1 MEATTCSP
9 PSKEIEIHHR
19 RLAGGRRVLRPRAA
33 SATRERVGCYIL
45 AMLRPS
51 RRNRRVGRSKRIRK
65 AAGAQPLLCRG
76 RHPRRPTSD
85 VSHRRICRPW
95 PASAPLPEPC
105 WCCSADGATRRDN
118 GSSAAAREDGEVH
131 DLCRHV
137 GTYSRRSSTLT
148 MHGRRSGQPA
158 HPPAPVAGQRPRQTS
173 TIHLST
179 CA

>member
-1 MEATTCSP
+1 MPRRSPTAPALISPLRGGGVRIRIQRTYRRRMEATTCSP

-105 WCCSADGATRRDN
+105 WCCSADGATRRGN
-118 GSSAAAREDGEVH
+118 GSSAAAREDGERYMICADTQVP
-131 DLCRHV
+131 
-137 GTYSRRSSTLT
+137 T
-148 MHGRRSGQPA
+148 PA
-158 HPPAPVAGQRPRQTS
+158 APRP
-173 TIHLST
+173 
-179 CA
+179 